1 MWNNLGLCLFYDGQ
15 YDLFYSC
22 FERALDLADESNK
35 ADIWYNLSHIFI
47 NLGDVGMAYQ
57 CLKLVLC
64 NDPHH
69 AEAFNNIGILDIKKK
84 NNIEKGR
91 FELQTAMKEG
101 TFLLEPHY
109 NAALWS
115 YKLAEYQEAYELIKK
130 ALNIYP

>member
-1 MWNNLGLCLFYDGQ
+1 MLLFKKNYQ
-15 YDLFYSC
+15 
-22 FERALDLADESNK
+22 
-35 ADIWYNLSHIFI
+35 IFI

-69 AEAFNNIGILDIKKK
+69 AEAFNNIGVNSLILIKLIKIFCFTQILDIKKK